1 MNREIKYR
9 GQSVDSKVWVYG
21 SLIILTTGY
30 YIVPIDTYYNE
41 INIDLGEETTVSA
54 LWEGNDFHEV
64 IPETVG
70 QYTGLKDKNNVEI
83 YEHDILRITIY
94 DMYGKIVVNKKC
106 KVIFQDG
113 GFGVLWGHNKSFT
126 NLNAFYNYKFE
137 VIGNIY
143 ENKDLLSPYIAEV
156 TNE

>member
-1 MNREIKYR
+1 VSRNIKFKGKR
-9 GQSVDSKVWVYG
+9 VDNGEWVCG
-21 SLIILTTGY
+21 SLIELTTGY
-30 YIVPIDTYYNE
+30 YIVPIDAYFNE
-41 INIDLGEETTVSA
+41 IKYDIAKDLVINA
-54 LWEGNDFHEV
+54 LWEHNDFYEV

-156 TNE
+156 EE